1 MRIGLA
7 DTTFA
12 RVDMASAA
20 VEAIKSSSV
29 QFERYTVPGMK
40 DLPVACKILIEKYKC
55 DIVLA
60 FGWVGKEDIDETCA
74 HEANIG
80 LIQAELLTNTH
91 ILKIFFHERE
101 TSDTNKQKDIALDRA
116 RKHALNAIALLE
128 GKERLKSNAG
138 KGKRQGY
145 KDAGALRTAMLK

>member
-1 MRIGLA
+1 MRIGIA
-7 DTTFA
+7 DTTFS

-20 VEAIKSSSV
+20 MDVLKKSHSALI
-29 QFERYTVPGMK
+29 ERYTVPGFK
-40 DLPVACKILIEKYKC
+40 DLPVASKILIEKYKC

-74 HEANIG
+74 HEANLG

-101 TSDTNKQKDIALDRA
+101 TSDTNKQKEIAIDRTK
-116 RKHALNAIALLE
+116 KHVLNAIALLE

-145 KDAGALRTAMLK
+145 KDTGEL